1 VATAVPYFVL
11 QRIVVLR
18 IGKWGEIRWSDR
30 DSGRDD
36 FIAAVALNNSNSSFL
51 GSKPFRPV
59 LPDVGNVLAT
69 SNKQGHTNNPVMR
82 TRTVR
87 KWLRAIMGGC
97 GKIRLPWLPESS
109 ISYGWTSEQGADF
122 TLCRFALN

>member
-1 VATAVPYFVL
+1 M
-11 QRIVVLR
+11 R

-36 FIAAVALNNSNSSFL
+36 FIAAVAVKNSNSSFW
-51 GSKPFRPV
+51 GSQPFRPV

-82 TRTVR
+82 TRTAR
-87 KWLRAIMGGC
+87 KWLRAIMGGAAA
-97 GKIRLPWLPESS
+97 R
-109 ISYGWTSEQGADF
+109 
-122 TLCRFALN
+122 